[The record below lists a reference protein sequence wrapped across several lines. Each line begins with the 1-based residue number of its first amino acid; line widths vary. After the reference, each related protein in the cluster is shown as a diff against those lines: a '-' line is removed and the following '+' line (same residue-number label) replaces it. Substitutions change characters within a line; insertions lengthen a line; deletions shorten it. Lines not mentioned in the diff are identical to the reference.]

1 MVSANQIE
9 VPASSVGIQASIIKS
24 CCPAKKNVSFG
35 SFSPTIEWH
44 FQAKHCHMQTKGDF
58 FFLRSQ
64 NIIEH
69 LRLLMSILVSSLVS
83 YS

>member
-44 FQAKHCHMQTKGDF
+44 FQAKHLSYADQRGLF
-58 FFLRSQ
+58 FFY
-64 NIIEH
+64 
-69 LRLLMSILVSSLVS
+69 VVKT
-83 YS
+83 